1 MTAQGVQ
8 EKTFCYNYLINE
20 LCSHDKKVSTC
31 AWTGIAATL
40 LNCGQT
46 VHSSFKL
53 PVPILDNSSCRIKLH
68 SKEGVFIRDQ
78 DDFIFDE
85 ASMIPKHALQAIDR
99 LLQDVCNNKNP
110 FAGKVII
117 LGGDFR
123 QTLPIVKRGK
133 ATQVVESCLKSSL
146 LWPLFKIFH
155 LTKNMRVK
163 EGERDFAEFLLQL
176 GGDNLPHKEKDPYI
190 NCIEIP
196 SECVMPKDSNIITS
210 IFSDFNEEG
219 VTKRVILTPTNA
231 EALALNEQIL
241 QLLPGEAV
249 TYTSVDSIISDDN
262 EETQMYPLEFLNSL
276 TPSGMPPHK
285 LNLKLNSVVMLLR
298 NLSLKDGLCNGTRL
312 IIRRLHNNVCDCEVL
327 TGVRKGERVL
337 ILRIFFAPDDT
348 NLPFKLKRVQFPLRL
363 AYVLTIN
370 KRPQA

>member
-1 MTAQGVQ
+1 
-8 EKTFCYNYLINE
+8 
-20 LCSHDKKVSTC
+20 
-31 AWTGIAATL
+31 
-40 LNCGQT
+40 
-46 VHSSFKL
+46 
-53 PVPILDNSSCRIKLH
+53 
-68 SKEGVFIRDQ
+68 
-78 DDFIFDE
+78 
-85 ASMIPKHALQAIDR
+85 MIPKHALQAIDR

-117 LGGDFR
+117 LGGDIR

-210 IFSDFNEEG
+210 IFSDFNEKD

-241 QLLPGEAV
+241 QLLPGKAV

-276 TPSGMPPHK
+276 TPSVMPPHK

-312 IIRRLHNNVCDCEVL
+312 IVRRLHNNVCDCEVL

-337 ILRIFFAPDDT
+337 IPRI
-348 NLPFKLKRVQFPLRL
+348 
-363 AYVLTIN
+363 VLTIN
-370 KRPQA
+370 KSQGQTFEEVGIYLEKACFGHGQLYVAFSRARSFRSVKVKVANSFQQGYVDEKCFTKNVV